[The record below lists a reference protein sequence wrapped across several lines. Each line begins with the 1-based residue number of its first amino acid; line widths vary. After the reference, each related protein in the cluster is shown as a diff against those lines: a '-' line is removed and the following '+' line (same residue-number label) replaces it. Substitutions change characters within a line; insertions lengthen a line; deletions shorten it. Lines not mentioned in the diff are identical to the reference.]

1 MDPKNSDAF
10 VSKKAENYWGKSDQL
25 GAVDLYLGG
34 AEHAVL
40 HLLYARFWHMVLYDL
55 DEVSSKE
62 PFNKLFNQGMILGA
76 AYKNESGKYF
86 ALDDVEKIDEKHYSK
101 STKEE
106 LSQSFGKIGKRY
118 KNGIAPEDVCN
129 KYGIDTIR
137 LYLMY
142 LGPLEQNKPWDYT
155 SIKGMSRLLDK
166 LYALKVEDCG
176 TTNEVKSN
184 FNTMLEK
191 INQDLAQLK
200 FNTAIAAF
208 IIFLNSVKVVSHETY
223 KKILIILI
231 KLQNIKVKKIKN
243 FKKNFYKIPN
253 YSKTL
258 IYKEASLFLDWYVPY
273 TLNKQKRS
281 KIKKELKKSISSLL
295 GKIQL
300 PNNTF
305 VHRDFHVSNLMFK
318 KNKISV
324 IDSQD
329 ALYGNTAYDLASLID
344 DARLETSDNLK
355 EMIYQYYLYLIEKKI
370 NEIKFK
376 NDFEILS
383 VLRNLKVIGIFTRL
397 AVRDGKRKYLKLIPH
412 AWKLIENR
420 VNNNDIFKDL
430 RKNLEDN
437 FPKKIRIKNE
447 S

>member
-1 MDPKNSDAF
+1 MNFNNNTIIPIKGDASFRKFYRKKN
-10 VSKKAENYWGKSDQL
+10 KKKSSIIIYSQREKIKNLLNYDSINKLLLNNKISAPRLLSEN
-25 GAVDLYLGG
+25 
-34 AEHAVL
+34 
-40 HLLYARFWHMVLYDL
+40 
-55 DEVSSKE
+55 
-62 PFNKLFNQGMILGA
+62 FNKNYI
-76 AYKNESGKYF
+76 E
-86 ALDDVEKIDEKHYSK
+86 
-101 STKEE
+101 
-106 LSQSFGKIGKRY
+106 
-118 KNGIAPEDVCN
+118 
-129 KYGIDTIR
+129 
-137 LYLMY
+137 
-142 LGPLEQNKPWDYT
+142 
-155 SIKGMSRLLDK
+155 
-166 LYALKVEDCG
+166 VEDLG
-176 TTNEVKSN
+176 TKTLFDIFKKKKTNK
-184 FNTMLEK
+184 FK
-191 INQDLAQLK
+191 I
-200 FNTAIAAF
+200 
-208 IIFLNSVKVVSHETY
+208 Y

-258 IYKEASLFLDWYVPY
+258 IYKEANLFLDWYVPY

-305 VHRDFHVSNLMFK
+305 VHRDFHVSNLMLK

-329 ALYGNTAYDLASLID
+329 ALYGNIAYDLASLID
-344 DARLETSDNLK
+344 DVRLKTSYNLK
-355 EMIYQYYLYLIEKKI
+355 EMIYQNYLYLNKKKI

>member
-1 MDPKNSDAF
+1 MNFNNNTIIAIKGDASFRKFYRKKN
-10 VSKKAENYWGKSDQL
+10 KKKSSIIIYSQREKIKNLLNYDSI
-25 GAVDLYLGG
+25 
-34 AEHAVL
+34 
-40 HLLYARFWHMVLYDL
+40 
-55 DEVSSKE
+55 
-62 PFNKLFNQGMILGA
+62 NKLLLN
-76 AYKNESGKYF
+76 N
-86 ALDDVEKIDEKHYSK
+86 KIS
-101 STKEE
+101 
-106 LSQSFGKIGKRY
+106 
-118 KNGIAPEDVCN
+118 AP
-129 KYGIDTIR
+129 
-137 LYLMY
+137 
-142 LGPLEQNKPWDYT
+142 
-155 SIKGMSRLLDK
+155 RLLSENLNKNYIEIEDLGTK
-166 LYALKVEDCG
+166 TLFDILKKKK
-176 TTNEVKSN
+176 TNK
-184 FNTMLEK
+184 FK
-191 INQDLAQLK
+191 I
-200 FNTAIAAF
+200 
-208 IIFLNSVKVVSHETY
+208 Y

-258 IYKEASLFLDWYVPY
+258 IYKEANLFLDWYVPY

-281 KIKKELKKSISSLL
+281 KIKKELKKNISSLL
-295 GKIQL
+295 DKIQL

-344 DARLETSDNLK
+344 DVRLETSDNLK
-355 EMIYQYYLYLIEKKI
+355 EMIYQYYLYLNKKKI

-412 AWKLIENR
+412 ARKLIENR

-437 FPKKIRIKNE
+437 FPKKN
-447 S
+447 

>member
-1 MDPKNSDAF
+1 MNFNNNTIIAIKGDASFRKFYRKKN
-10 VSKKAENYWGKSDQL
+10 KKKSSIIIYSQREKIKNLLNYDSINKLLLNNKISAPRLLSEN
-25 GAVDLYLGG
+25 
-34 AEHAVL
+34 
-40 HLLYARFWHMVLYDL
+40 
-55 DEVSSKE
+55 
-62 PFNKLFNQGMILGA
+62 FNKNYI
-76 AYKNESGKYF
+76 E
-86 ALDDVEKIDEKHYSK
+86 
-101 STKEE
+101 
-106 LSQSFGKIGKRY
+106 
-118 KNGIAPEDVCN
+118 
-129 KYGIDTIR
+129 
-137 LYLMY
+137 
-142 LGPLEQNKPWDYT
+142 
-155 SIKGMSRLLDK
+155 
-166 LYALKVEDCG
+166 VEDLG
-176 TTNEVKSN
+176 TKTLFDILKKKKTNK
-184 FNTMLEK
+184 FK
-191 INQDLAQLK
+191 I
-200 FNTAIAAF
+200 
-208 IIFLNSVKVVSHETY
+208 Y

-258 IYKEASLFLDWYVPY
+258 IYKEANLFLDWYVPY

-281 KIKKELKKSISSLL
+281 KIKKELKKNISSLL

-329 ALYGNTAYDLASLID
+329 ALYGNIAYDLASLID
-344 DARLETSDNLK
+344 DVRLKTSDNLK
-355 EMIYQYYLYLIEKKI
+355 EMIYQNYLYLNKKKI

>member
-1 MDPKNSDAF
+1 MNFNNNTIIPIKGDASFRKFYRKKN
-10 VSKKAENYWGKSDQL
+10 KKKSSIIIYSQREKIKNLLNYDSINKLLLNNKISAPRLLSEN
-25 GAVDLYLGG
+25 
-34 AEHAVL
+34 
-40 HLLYARFWHMVLYDL
+40 
-55 DEVSSKE
+55 
-62 PFNKLFNQGMILGA
+62 FNKNYI
-76 AYKNESGKYF
+76 E
-86 ALDDVEKIDEKHYSK
+86 
-101 STKEE
+101 
-106 LSQSFGKIGKRY
+106 
-118 KNGIAPEDVCN
+118 
-129 KYGIDTIR
+129 
-137 LYLMY
+137 
-142 LGPLEQNKPWDYT
+142 
-155 SIKGMSRLLDK
+155 
-166 LYALKVEDCG
+166 VEDLG
-176 TTNEVKSN
+176 TKTLFDILKKKKTNK
-184 FNTMLEK
+184 FK
-191 INQDLAQLK
+191 I
-200 FNTAIAAF
+200 
-208 IIFLNSVKVVSHETY
+208 Y

-258 IYKEASLFLDWYVPY
+258 IYKEANLFLDWYVPY

-305 VHRDFHVSNLMFK
+305 VHRDFHVSNLMLK

-329 ALYGNTAYDLASLID
+329 ALYGNIAYDLASLID
-344 DARLETSDNLK
+344 DVRLKTSYNLK
-355 EMIYQYYLYLIEKKI
+355 EMIYQNYLYLNKKKI

>member
-1 MDPKNSDAF
+1 MNFNNNTIIPIKGDASFIKFYIKKNKKKSSIIIY
-10 VSKKAENYWGKSDQL
+10 SKREKIKNLLNYDSINKLLLNNKISAPRLLSEN
-25 GAVDLYLGG
+25 
-34 AEHAVL
+34 
-40 HLLYARFWHMVLYDL
+40 
-55 DEVSSKE
+55 
-62 PFNKLFNQGMILGA
+62 FNKNYIEIEDLGTKTLFDIL
-76 AYKNESGKYF
+76 KKKKTNKF
-86 ALDDVEKIDEKHYSK
+86 KIYE
-101 STKEE
+101 
-106 LSQSFGKIGKRY
+106 
-118 KNGIAPEDVCN
+118 
-129 KYGIDTIR
+129 
-137 LYLMY
+137 
-142 LGPLEQNKPWDYT
+142 
-155 SIKGMSRLLDK
+155 
-166 LYALKVEDCG
+166 
-176 TTNEVKSN
+176 
-184 FNTMLEK
+184 
-191 INQDLAQLK
+191 
-200 FNTAIAAF
+200 
-208 IIFLNSVKVVSHETY
+208 
-223 KKILIILI
+223 KILIILI

-258 IYKEASLFLDWYVPY
+258 IYKEANLFLDWYVPY

-281 KIKKELKKSISSLL
+281 KIKKSISSLL

-329 ALYGNTAYDLASLID
+329 ALYGNIAYDLASLID
-344 DARLETSDNLK
+344 DVRLKTSDNLK
-355 EMIYQYYLYLIEKKI
+355 EMIYQNYLYLNKKKI

-383 VLRNLKVIGIFTRL
+383 VLRNLKIIGIFTRL
-397 AVRDGKRKYLKLIPH
+397 AVRDGKRKYLKSIPH

-437 FPKKIRIKNE
+437 LPKKIKIKK
-447 S
+447 

>member
-1 MDPKNSDAF
+1 MNFNNNTIIPIKGDASFRKFYRKKN
-10 VSKKAENYWGKSDQL
+10 KKKSSIIIYSQREKIKNLLNYDSINKLLLNNKISAPRLLSEN
-25 GAVDLYLGG
+25 
-34 AEHAVL
+34 
-40 HLLYARFWHMVLYDL
+40 
-55 DEVSSKE
+55 
-62 PFNKLFNQGMILGA
+62 FNKNYI
-76 AYKNESGKYF
+76 E
-86 ALDDVEKIDEKHYSK
+86 
-101 STKEE
+101 
-106 LSQSFGKIGKRY
+106 
-118 KNGIAPEDVCN
+118 
-129 KYGIDTIR
+129 
-137 LYLMY
+137 
-142 LGPLEQNKPWDYT
+142 
-155 SIKGMSRLLDK
+155 
-166 LYALKVEDCG
+166 VEDLG
-176 TTNEVKSN
+176 TKTLFDILKKKKTNK
-184 FNTMLEK
+184 FK
-191 INQDLAQLK
+191 I
-200 FNTAIAAF
+200 
-208 IIFLNSVKVVSHETY
+208 Y

-258 IYKEASLFLDWYVPY
+258 IYKEANLFLDWYVPY

-329 ALYGNTAYDLASLID
+329 ALYGNIAYDLASLID
-344 DARLETSDNLK
+344 DVRLKTSDNLK
-355 EMIYQYYLYLIEKKI
+355 EMIYQNYLHLNKKKI

>member
-1 MDPKNSDAF
+1 MNFNNNTIIPIKGDASFRKFYRKKN
-10 VSKKAENYWGKSDQL
+10 KKKSSIIVYSQREKIKNLLNYDSI
-25 GAVDLYLGG
+25 
-34 AEHAVL
+34 
-40 HLLYARFWHMVLYDL
+40 
-55 DEVSSKE
+55 
-62 PFNKLFNQGMILGA
+62 NKLLLNNKISAPRLLSENFNQNYIEIEDLGTKTLFDIL
-76 AYKNESGKYF
+76 KKKKTNKF
-86 ALDDVEKIDEKHYSK
+86 KI
-101 STKEE
+101 
-106 LSQSFGKIGKRY
+106 
-118 KNGIAPEDVCN
+118 
-129 KYGIDTIR
+129 
-137 LYLMY
+137 
-142 LGPLEQNKPWDYT
+142 
-155 SIKGMSRLLDK
+155 
-166 LYALKVEDCG
+166 
-176 TTNEVKSN
+176 
-184 FNTMLEK
+184 
-191 INQDLAQLK
+191 
-200 FNTAIAAF
+200 
-208 IIFLNSVKVVSHETY
+208 Y

-258 IYKEASLFLDWYVPY
+258 IYKEANLFLDWYVPY

-281 KIKKELKKSISSLL
+281 KIKKELKKSINSLF

-305 VHRDFHVSNLMFK
+305 VHRDFHASNLMLK

-329 ALYGNTAYDLASLID
+329 ALYGNIAYDLASLID
-344 DARLETSDNLK
+344 DVRLKTSDNLK
-355 EMIYQYYLYLIEKKI
+355 EMIYQNYLYLNKKKI

-397 AVRDGKRKYLKLIPH
+397 AVRDRKRKYLKLIPH

>member
-1 MDPKNSDAF
+1 MNFNNNTIIPIKGDASFRKFYRKKN
-10 VSKKAENYWGKSDQL
+10 KKKSSIIIYSQREKIKNLLNYDSINKLLLNNKISAPRLLSEN
-25 GAVDLYLGG
+25 
-34 AEHAVL
+34 
-40 HLLYARFWHMVLYDL
+40 
-55 DEVSSKE
+55 
-62 PFNKLFNQGMILGA
+62 FNKNYI
-76 AYKNESGKYF
+76 E
-86 ALDDVEKIDEKHYSK
+86 
-101 STKEE
+101 
-106 LSQSFGKIGKRY
+106 
-118 KNGIAPEDVCN
+118 
-129 KYGIDTIR
+129 
-137 LYLMY
+137 
-142 LGPLEQNKPWDYT
+142 
-155 SIKGMSRLLDK
+155 
-166 LYALKVEDCG
+166 VEDLG
-176 TTNEVKSN
+176 TKTLFDILKKKKTNK
-184 FNTMLEK
+184 FK
-191 INQDLAQLK
+191 I
-200 FNTAIAAF
+200 
-208 IIFLNSVKVVSHETY
+208 Y

-258 IYKEASLFLDWYVPY
+258 IYKEANLFLDWYVPY

-329 ALYGNTAYDLASLID
+329 ALYGNIAYDLASLID
-344 DARLETSDNLK
+344 DVRLKTSDNLK
-355 EMIYQYYLYLIEKKI
+355 EMIYQNYLYLNKKKI

-397 AVRDGKRKYLKLIPH
+397 AVRDGKRKYLKLIPR